1 MTEIP
6 FLFSYDDQLKRFLLE
21 DVGSG
26 DVTTRSVF
34 SREARSQKV
43 SATILAESDG
53 VFCGGSFGARI
64 LSFSDP
70 GSRFDAISDGQTYT
84 AGDRL
89 VVMEGTLESLLLCE
103 RVILNLLKHLSGISS
118 LTSCYVEKARLLR
131 NSSRPLRITGTRKT
145 LPGLRDFQRYAIRA
159 GGGDDHRMRLD
170 DGILIKDNHIAASG
184 SLSEVI
190 GRVRRHAPHPLR
202 IEMEADT
209 PEQALEACRLKVDIV
224 LLDNMSPDLMERLIP
239 ELRLIHPDVLLE
251 VSGGITLEQIPVL
264 SCLDVDILS
273 VGALTHSAPDASMRL
288 DLLP

>member
-1 MTEIP
+1 MIEIAS
-6 FLFSYDDQLKRFLLE
+6 LFSYDDQLKRFLLE

-34 SREARSQKV
+34 SPEVRRRKA

-64 LSFSDP
+64 LAFSDP
-70 GSRFDAISDGQTYT
+70 GSRFDAIPDGHAYT
-84 AGDRL
+84 EGTRL
-89 VVMEGTLESLLLCE
+89 VVMEGALESLLLCE

-118 LTSCYVEKARLLR
+118 LTACYVEKARLLR

-145 LPGLRDFQRYAIRA
+145 LPGLRDLQRYAIRA

-184 SLSEVI
+184 SLSEMI
-190 GRVRRHAPHPLR
+190 GRVRRQAPHPLR

-239 ELRLIHPDVLLE
+239 ELRSIYPEVLLE
-251 VSGGITLEQIPVL
+251 VSGGITLDQISDL
-264 SCLDVDILS
+264 SRLDVDILS

-288 DLLP
+288 DLL